1 MSELAGRLLPLVVAA
16 PLAVAAIMLATAHLL
31 PPKVPDVIAIAT
43 AAAVAGLC
51 GWLAV
56 VASGIGPAGQWF
68 GGWTPVGGIRLGI
81 LFVGDPASATMAGL
95 CAVVVALSTL
105 FAWGFF
111 DEVHAH
117 FHVLMLLFLAAMV
130 GFCLTQ
136 DLFNLFVW
144 FELMSVAAY
153 ALTAY
158 KLAASSLEGALNFT
172 VVNSF
177 ASIAMLAGVGLLYAR
192 AGQLDMTA
200 MGQALARDGRDP
212 LVAGGFCLVAT
223 ALLTKAAVVPFQAWL
238 ADAHGVAPS
247 PVSVVFS
254 AVMVPLG
261 LFGLAKLD
269 WLVFAHCEI
278 VQSILRDLL
287 LPLGCATAVTGGLMA
302 WLQRHLKRLLG
313 FSTVA
318 HMGVVLIG
326 LTSRETVG
334 AAGFLAYATGH
345 AMVKGA
351 LFMVAGVLLSLR
363 SSNDELVLRGK
374 GAGLGPTGWLMAA
387 AGLLLAGAPLGVM
400 HAGDSLVGHAGEIV
414 LPVWAE
420 AAIVLGGALTGG
432 AVLRAAGRIFL
443 GLGAAP
449 GLEVESPTEP
459 EREKA
464 TRPLWLML
472 LPCALLLLADFWPAS
487 WAEHA
492 SLAAAVAS
500 GRLPAAVSPPELPPL
515 ISGLVSTV
523 LALSFAAVALG
534 RARWPRWLRRGG
546 EAAAAMV
553 RPLRDLHSGLV
564 GDYLSW
570 TAVGMAAL
578 VVAALLA

>member
-1 MSELAGRLLPLVVAA
+1 MNHLASHLLPLVVAA
-16 PLAVAAIMLATAHLL
+16 PLAAAALMLATAHVL
-31 PPKVPDVIAIAT
+31 PAKVPDVIAIGT
-43 AAAVAGLC
+43 AAAVAALC
-51 GWLAV
+51 GWLAA
-56 VASGIGPAGQWF
+56 VASGAVPAAQWF
-68 GGWTPVGGIRLGI
+68 GGWTPAGGIRLGV
-81 LFVGDPASATMAGL
+81 LFVGDPASAAMAGL
-95 CAVVVALSTL
+95 CAGVVGLSTL

-117 FHVLMLLFLAAMV
+117 FHVLMLLFLGAMV
-130 GFCLTQ
+130 GFCFTQ

-158 KLAASSLEGALNFT
+158 KLGASSLEGALNFT
-172 VVNSF
+172 IVNSF

-200 MGQALARDGRDP
+200 MGQVLARSVRDP
-212 LVAGGFCLVAT
+212 LAAGGFCLVGT
-223 ALLTKAAVVPFQAWL
+223 ALLTKAAVVPFQTWL
-238 ADAHGVAPS
+238 PDAHGVAPS

-278 VQSILRDLL
+278 VQTIIRDLL
-287 LPLGCATAVTGGLMA
+287 LPLGCATAVVGGVMA

-318 HMGVVLIG
+318 HMGVALIG
-326 LTSRETVG
+326 LASRETVG
-334 AAGFLAYATGH
+334 AAGLLAYATGH

-351 LFMVAGVLLSLR
+351 LFMLAGVLLSLR
-363 SSNDELVLRGK
+363 TSNDELVLRGR
-374 GAGLGPTGWLMAA
+374 GAGLGPTGVLMAG
-387 AGLLLAGAPLGVM
+387 AGLLLAGAPVGILHG
-400 HAGDSLVGHAGEIV
+400 GESLVGHAGEEV
-414 LPVWAE
+414 LPIWAE

-432 AVLRAAGRIFL
+432 AALRAAGRIFL

-449 GLEVESPTEP
+449 GVEVESPTEP

-464 TRPLWLML
+464 TRPLSLML
-472 LPCALLLLADFWPAS
+472 LPCSLLLMADLWPAPS
-487 WAEHA
+487 AEHA
-492 SLAAAVAS
+492 ALWGAVTS
-500 GRLPAAVSPPELPPL
+500 GRLPAARPPSELPSL
-515 ISGLVSTV
+515 ISGFVSTA
-523 LALSFAAVALG
+523 LALSLAALALG
-534 RARWPRWLRRGG
+534 RARWPGWLCRVAEG
-546 EAAAAMV
+546 AAALV
-553 RPLRDLHSGLV
+553 RPLRNLHSGLV

-570 TAVGMAAL
+570 TAIGMAAL
-578 VVAALLA
+578 AVAALFA

>member
-1 MSELAGRLLPLVVAA
+1 MSQLASHLLPLVVAA
-16 PLAVAAIMLATAHLL
+16 PLTVAALMLATAHVL
-31 PPKVPDVIAIAT
+31 PAKVPDVIAMAT
-43 AAAVAGLC
+43 AAAVAVLC
-51 GWLAV
+51 AWIAT
-56 VASGIGPAGQWF
+56 VASGGGPASQWF
-68 GGWTPVGGIRLGI
+68 GGWTPAGGIRLGI
-81 LFVGDPASATMAGL
+81 LFVGDPASAAMAGL
-95 CAVVVALSTL
+95 CAVVVGLSMF

-130 GFCLTQ
+130 GFCFTQ

-158 KLAASSLEGALNFT
+158 KLGASSLEGALNFT
-172 VVNSF
+172 IVNSF

-200 MGQALARDGRDP
+200 MGEALARAGRDP
-212 LVAGGFCLVAT
+212 LAAGGFCLVAT

-261 LFGLAKLD
+261 VFGLAKLD

-278 VQSILRDLL
+278 VQTILRDLL
-287 LPLGCATAVTGGLMA
+287 LPLGCATAVAGGLMA

-318 HMGVVLIG
+318 HMGVALIG

-334 AAGFLAYATGH
+334 AAGLLAYATGH

-351 LFMVAGVLLSLR
+351 LFMLAGVLLSLR
-363 SSNDELVLRGK
+363 NSNDEVVLRGQ
-374 GAGLGPTGWLMAA
+374 GAGLGPTGPLMAF
-387 AGLLLAGAPLGVM
+387 AGLLLAGAPVGIM
-400 HAGDSLVGHAGEIV
+400 HGGDGLIGHAGEEV

-443 GLGAAP
+443 GLGATP

-472 LPCALLLLADFWPAS
+472 LPCGLLLAADLWPAS
-487 WAEHA
+487 SAEQ
-492 SLAAAVAS
+492 AALWSAVAS
-500 GRLPAAVSPPELPPL
+500 GRLPTAGSPPQLP
-515 ISGLVSTV
+515 GLVSGGVSTG
-523 LALSFAAVALG
+523 LALSLAALALG
-534 RARWPRWLRRGG
+534 RARWPRWLCRVG
-546 EAAAAMV
+546 EGAAALV

-570 TAVGMAAL
+570 TAIGMAAL
-578 VVAALLA
+578 AVAALFA